1 MFVGIPEEPAD
12 IVARVMAATM
22 PFRSVDTALSDDEM
36 NELGRSLAVLRARM
50 PSLLNSLQVEE
61 AEVFLE
67 NGEEGQVVEE
77 QEAEEGFCPSC
88 RQPLMGEDYDREDEE
103 FLHPLPLCTLCYTA
117 NIALTRAEII
127 YTYNNR

>member
-1 MFVGIPEEPAD
+1 
-12 IVARVMAATM
+12 MAATM

-61 AEVFLE
+61 AEVVAE

-77 QEAEEGFCPSC
+77 QQAEEGFCPRC

-103 FLHPLPLCTLCYTA
+103 FFHPLPLCTMCETA
-117 NIALTRAEII
+117 NIALTRAVII
-127 YTYNNR
+127 YANNR